1 MALIIFNVHCR
12 KILKK
17 SEISMICL
25 RKPNRKNKLE
35 NVSIFF
41 LNKDSSFGIR
51 KGLNSNEGSNRWK
64 KNPKSNKCIKK
75 SYIYLKSDALQL
87 EAKTKRKIHPRY
99 LEYEYN

>member
-1 MALIIFNVHCR
+1 
-12 KILKK
+12 
-17 SEISMICL
+17 MICL

-64 KNPKSNKCIKK
+64 KTPNQTSVLKNQIFH
-75 SYIYLKSDALQL
+75 IYLKSDALQL
-87 EAKTKRKIHPRY
+87 EVKTKRKIHPRY

>member
-1 MALIIFNVHCR
+1 
-12 KILKK
+12 
-17 SEISMICL
+17 MICL

-64 KNPKSNKCIKK
+64 KNPNQTSVLKIHIFH
-75 SYIYLKSDALQL
+75 IYLKSDALQL
-87 EAKTKRKIHPRY
+87 EAKTKY
-99 LEYEYN
+99 LEYEYNLK